1 MDYLQKIPNLMIF
14 WITPPMHDNF
24 RDKLRLF
31 FRHRIPLVATFV
43 LVFLFSMPI
52 NSLELNYFRPAVGF
66 ICVYYWSLKRR
77 YMFSYI
83 SAFWVGFLTDSYSST
98 PFGINILIMMLLV
111 FVTEILERYFKA
123 ATFGVSWFVFALA
136 GFIITF
142 VKWLF
147 VSAYFSRFVPLT
159 EIMVN
164 LVSTIMFYPLVVY
177 VNMWVQNNLLP
188 QERINE

>member
-1 MDYLQKIPNLMIF
+1 
-14 WITPPMHDNF
+14 MHDNF

-83 SAFWVGFLTDSYSST
+83 SAFWVGFLIDSYSST
-98 PFGINILIMMLLV
+98 PFGINILMMMLLV
-111 FVTEILERYFKA
+111 FATEILERYFKA

-136 GFIITF
+136 GFMLTF
-142 VKWLF
+142 IKWLF

-177 VNMWVQNNLLP
+177 INMWVQNNLLP